1 MSLPKRLMT
10 LADLSPSQIQQI
22 IGVARRLKTASRRV
36 LPPTGPTLREAAWK
50 ESETNPT
57 KLSAPPQSLRNT
69 SIALL
74 FSKRSTRTRVSAET
88 AAQLLGGQAIFLGKD
103 DIQLGVNESA
113 RDTARILSGMC
124 QGIFARVGDHSEIE
138 ELAKYAEVPVI
149 NALSSL
155 WHPTQVLADLQT
167 LMEEKSLQKEAT
179 PTPNPHSIPYSSAS
193 STENDS
199 QTPSPEIS
207 EASNEQQQTE
217 AGASEKP
224 SNAVAAQHRVA
235 QARRRLRPLTIAYV
249 GDSANV
255 LHDMLVTYP
264 RLGHKLQ
271 VASPPDP
278 RYRAPTAVWDK
289 VVELGCD
296 KDIEWTADPREAVKG
311 ADVVI
316 TDTWISMG
324 QEAEYE
330 QRVKDFQGYQV
341 TEELCEAAK
350 ENWKFLHCLPRKS
363 HEVNDEVFYGPRSL
377 VFREADNRKWTI
389 MALFHL
395 IFGGGSFSALPH
407 GKPRGVYQPSW
418 LQQDAR
424 PAGKNLPQNLSVPVL
439 RIPSKLD
446 AETRFKLGLSDQQ
459 ASDVA
464 RALNAIRKQGKI
476 TLQVLPY
483 RSKTNDKKPQD
494 GDSSSGAQKDDQG
507 NELTGEELLSSVQRE
522 VEASKQLR
530 ENMNSAA
537 KVQRVQYKP
546 SSELGTSEDKE
557 SA

>member
-1 MSLPKRLMT
+1 MSLPNQLMT
-10 LADLSPSQIQQI
+10 LADLSPGQIKQV

-36 LPPTGPTLREAAWK
+36 LPPAGPTLREAAWK

-57 KLSAPPQSLRNT
+57 KLSAPPQTLRNM

-103 DIQLGVNESA
+103 DVQLGVNESA

-167 LMEEKSLQKEAT
+167 LMEEKSLQEEAD
-179 PTPNPHSIPYSSAS
+179 PAPNPYSIPYSSSS
-193 STENDS
+193 STENAS
-199 QTPSPEIS
+199 QTPAPETS
-207 EASNEQQQTE
+207 EASSEQQQTE

-224 SNAVAAQHRVA
+224 SNAAAAQHRVA
-235 QARRRLRPLTIAYV
+235 RARRRLRPLTIAYV

-311 ADVVI
+311 ADVVF

-350 ENWKFLHCLPRKS
+350 ESWKFMHCLPRKS
-363 HEVNDEVFYGPRSL
+363 HEVDDEVFYGPRSL

-395 IFGGGSFSALPH
+395 MFGGSSFKALPH
-407 GKPRGVYQPSW
+407 GRPRGVYQPSS
-418 LQQDAR
+418 LQQG
-424 PAGKNLPQNLSVPVL
+424 AGQSLPENLSVPVL

-446 AETRFKLGLSDQQ
+446 AEMRLKLGLSDQQ

-464 RALNAIRKQGKI
+464 RALNTIRKQGKI

-483 RSKTNDKKPQD
+483 RPKTNDKKPQA
-494 GDSSSGAQKDDQG
+494 GGSASGPQKDGEG
-507 NELTGEELLSSVQRE
+507 NGVTGEELLSSVERE

-530 ENMNSAA
+530 ENMNRTAEA
-537 KVQRVQYKP
+537 QKVQYTP